1 MPLWIAFT
9 LLAVTMQPL
18 RTAGQRQLA
27 GVVSAPAA
35 TLVRYL
41 FGLPFA
47 ASYFALQYFVLPS
60 LDPQWQDSSGLTFTS
75 ISQFFLLSS
84 LAGLSQILATFLLIK
99 TLMLR
104 NFAVGTA
111 LAKTQALLA
120 ALLGVLFFD
129 EPLSLLAWLS
139 VLLGVAGVL
148 IASNWRF
155 ELSTKGEL
163 SALLLGLGAGL
174 FFALTSWFVRE
185 ASLTLAGSRQLSAA
199 AVLLCCVALQTLV
212 CLAWVMVYHRA
223 SLAML
228 ATNSRAC
235 WFIGFTSLA
244 GSIGWFTANSLQNPA
259 LVNTLG
265 QLEFLVTLLITFL
278 YFKERIS
285 LREALGMFL
294 LMTSLVLLAWL
305 S

>member
-9 LLAVTMQPL
+9 LLAVIMQPL
-18 RTAGQRQLA
+18 RTAGQRQLT
-27 GVVSAPAA
+27 GVISAPAA

-47 ASYFALQYFVLPS
+47 ALYFLL
-60 LDPQWQDSSGLTFTS
+60 QWQGSDGVIFTS
-75 ISQFFLLSS
+75 SSKFFLLSS
-84 LAGLSQILATFLLIK
+84 LAGLSQILATFLLLK

-120 ALLGVLFFD
+120 AILGVLFFD
-129 EPLSLLAWLS
+129 EPLGLLASLS

-155 ELSTKGEL
+155 TLSAEGEL
-163 SALLLGLGAGL
+163 RALVLGLGAGL
-174 FFALTSWFVRE
+174 FFALTSWFARE
-185 ASLTLAGSRQLSAA
+185 ASLTLAGPRLLSAA
-199 AVLLCCVALQTLV
+199 TVLLYCVALQTAV
-212 CLAWVMVYHRA
+212 CLVWVVRYHRA
-223 SLAML
+223 SWVML
-228 ATNSRAC
+228 ASNQRAC

-265 QLEFLVTLLITFL
+265 QLEFFVTLLITLL

-285 LREALGMFL
+285 LREAVGLML
-294 LMTSLVLLAWL
+294 LLASLLLLAWV

>member
-9 LLAVTMQPL
+9 LLAVIMQPL
-18 RTAGQRQLA
+18 RTAGQRQLT
-27 GVVSAPAA
+27 GVISAPAA

-47 ASYFALQYFVLPS
+47 VLYFLL
-60 LDPQWQDSSGLTFTS
+60 QWQGSGGVIFTS
-75 ISQFFLLSS
+75 SSQFFLLSS
-84 LAGLSQILATFLLIK
+84 LAGLSQILATFLLLK
-99 TLMLR
+99 TLMLQ

-120 ALLGVLFFD
+120 AILGVLFFD
-129 EPLSLLAWLS
+129 EPLGLLASLS

-155 ELSTKGEL
+155 TLSAEGEL
-163 SALLLGLGAGL
+163 RALVLGLGAGL
-174 FFALTSWFVRE
+174 FFALTSWFARE
-185 ASLTLAGSRQLSAA
+185 ASLTLAGPRLLSAA
-199 AVLLCCVALQTLV
+199 AVLLYCVALQTAV
-212 CLAWVMVYHRA
+212 CLVWVVRYHRA
-223 SLAML
+223 SWVML
-228 ATNSRAC
+228 ASNQRAC

-265 QLEFLVTLLITFL
+265 QLEFFVTLLITLL

-285 LREALGMFL
+285 LREAVGLSL
-294 LMTSLVLLAWL
+294 LLASLLLLAWV

>member
-9 LLAVTMQPL
+9 LLAVIMQPL
-18 RTAGQRQLA
+18 RTAGQRQLT
-27 GVVSAPAA
+27 GVISAPAA

-41 FGLPFA
+41 FGLPLA
-47 ASYFALQYFVLPS
+47 ALYFLL
-60 LDPQWQDSSGLTFTS
+60 QWQGSDGVIFTS
-75 ISQFFLLSS
+75 SSQFFLLSS
-84 LAGLSQILATFLLIK
+84 LAGLSQILATFLLLK

-120 ALLGVLFFD
+120 AILGVLFFD
-129 EPLSLLAWLS
+129 EPLGLLASLS

-155 ELSTKGEL
+155 TLSAEGEL
-163 SALLLGLGAGL
+163 RALVLGLGAGL
-174 FFALTSWFVRE
+174 FFALTSWFARE
-185 ASLTLAGSRQLSAA
+185 ASLTLAGPRLLSAA
-199 AVLLCCVALQTLV
+199 AVLLYCVALQTAV
-212 CLAWVMVYHRA
+212 CLVWVVRYHRA
-223 SLAML
+223 SWVML
-228 ATNSRAC
+228 ASNQRAC

-265 QLEFLVTLLITFL
+265 QLEFFVTLLITLL

-285 LREALGMFL
+285 LREAVGLML
-294 LMTSLVLLAWL
+294 LLASLLLLAWV

>member
-9 LLAVTMQPL
+9 LLAVIMQPL
-18 RTAGQRQLA
+18 RTAGQRQLT
-27 GVVSAPAA
+27 GVISAPAA

-47 ASYFALQYFVLPS
+47 ALYFLL
-60 LDPQWQDSSGLTFTS
+60 QWQSSGGVIFTS
-75 ISQFFLLSS
+75 SSQFFLLSS
-84 LAGLSQILATFLLIK
+84 LAGLSQILATFLLLK

-120 ALLGVLFFD
+120 AILGVLFFD
-129 EPLSLLAWLS
+129 EPLGLLASLS

-155 ELSTKGEL
+155 TLSAEGEL
-163 SALLLGLGAGL
+163 RALVLGLGAGL
-174 FFALTSWFVRE
+174 FFALTSWFARE
-185 ASLTLAGSRQLSAA
+185 ASLTLAGPRLLSAA
-199 AVLLCCVALQTLV
+199 AVLLYCVALQTAV
-212 CLAWVMVYHRA
+212 CLVWVVRYHRA
-223 SLAML
+223 SWVML
-228 ATNSRAC
+228 ASNQRVC

-265 QLEFLVTLLITFL
+265 QLEFFVTLLITLL

-285 LREALGMFL
+285 LREAVGLML
-294 LMTSLVLLAWL
+294 LLASLLLLAWV

>member
-9 LLAVTMQPL
+9 LLAVIMQPL
-18 RTAGQRQLA
+18 RTAGQRQLT
-27 GVVSAPAA
+27 GVISAPAA

-47 ASYFALQYFVLPS
+47 ALYFLL
-60 LDPQWQDSSGLTFTS
+60 QWQGSGGVDFTS
-75 ISQFFLLSS
+75 SSQFFLLSS
-84 LAGLSQILATFLLIK
+84 LAGLSQILATFLLLK

-120 ALLGVLFFD
+120 AILGVLFFD
-129 EPLSLLAWLS
+129 EPLGLLASLS

-155 ELSTKGEL
+155 TLSAEGEL
-163 SALLLGLGAGL
+163 RALVLGLGAGL
-174 FFALTSWFVRE
+174 FFALTSWFARE
-185 ASLTLAGSRQLSAA
+185 ASLTLAGPRLLSAA
-199 AVLLCCVALQTLV
+199 AVLLYCVALQTAV
-212 CLAWVMVYHRA
+212 CLVWVVRYHRA
-223 SLAML
+223 SWVML
-228 ATNSRAC
+228 ASNQRAC

-265 QLEFLVTLLITFL
+265 QLEFFVTLLITLL

-285 LREALGMFL
+285 LREAVGLML
-294 LMTSLVLLAWL
+294 LLASLLLLAWV

>member
-9 LLAVTMQPL
+9 LLAVIMQPL
-18 RTAGQRQLA
+18 RTAGQRQLT
-27 GVVSAPAA
+27 GVISAPAA

-47 ASYFALQYFVLPS
+47 ALYFLL
-60 LDPQWQDSSGLTFTS
+60 QWQGSDGVIFTS
-75 ISQFFLLSS
+75 SSKFFLLSS
-84 LAGLSQILATFLLIK
+84 LAGLSQILATFLLLK

-120 ALLGVLFFD
+120 AILGVLFFD
-129 EPLSLLAWLS
+129 EPLGLLASLS

-148 IASNWRF
+148 IASNWSF
-155 ELSTKGEL
+155 TLSAEGEL
-163 SALLLGLGAGL
+163 RALVLGLGAGL
-174 FFALTSWFVRE
+174 FFALTSWFARE
-185 ASLTLAGSRQLSAA
+185 ASLTLAGPRLLSAA
-199 AVLLCCVALQTLV
+199 AVLLYCVALQTAV
-212 CLAWVMVYHRA
+212 CLVWVVRYHRA
-223 SLAML
+223 SWVML
-228 ATNSRAC
+228 ASNQRAC

-265 QLEFLVTLLITFL
+265 QLEFFVTLLITLL

-285 LREALGMFL
+285 LREAVGLML
-294 LMTSLVLLAWL
+294 LLASLLLLAWV

>member
-9 LLAVTMQPL
+9 LLAVIMQPL
-18 RTAGQRQLA
+18 RTARQRQLT
-27 GVVSAPAA
+27 GVISAHAA

-47 ASYFALQYFVLPS
+47 ALYFLL
-60 LDPQWQDSSGLTFTS
+60 QWQGSGEVIFTS
-75 ISQFFLLSS
+75 SPQFFLLSS
-84 LAGLSQILATFLLIK
+84 LAGLSQILATFLLLK

-120 ALLGVLFFD
+120 AILGVLFFD
-129 EPLSLLAWLS
+129 EPLGLLASLS

-148 IASNWRF
+148 IASNWSF
-155 ELSTKGEL
+155 TLSAEGEL
-163 SALLLGLGAGL
+163 RALVLGLGAGL
-174 FFALTSWFVRE
+174 FFALTSWFARE
-185 ASLTLAGSRQLSAA
+185 ASLTLAGPRLLSAA
-199 AVLLCCVALQTLV
+199 AVLLYCVALQTAV
-212 CLAWVMVYHRA
+212 CLVWVVRYHRA
-223 SLAML
+223 SWVML
-228 ATNSRAC
+228 ASNQRAC

-265 QLEFLVTLLITFL
+265 QLEFFVTLLITLL

-285 LREALGMFL
+285 LREAVGLML
-294 LMTSLVLLAWL
+294 LLASLLLLAWV

>member
-9 LLAVTMQPL
+9 LLAVIMQPL
-18 RTAGQRQLA
+18 RTAGQRQLT
-27 GVVSAPAA
+27 GVISAPAA

-47 ASYFALQYFVLPS
+47 ALYFLL
-60 LDPQWQDSSGLTFTS
+60 QWQGSVGVIFTS
-75 ISQFFLLSS
+75 SSQFFLLSS
-84 LAGLSQILATFLLIK
+84 LAGLSQILATFLLLK

-120 ALLGVLFFD
+120 AILGVLFFD
-129 EPLSLLAWLS
+129 EPLGLLASLS

-155 ELSTKGEL
+155 TLSAEGEL
-163 SALLLGLGAGL
+163 RALVLGLGAGL
-174 FFALTSWFVRE
+174 FFALTSWFARE
-185 ASLTLAGSRQLSAA
+185 ASLTLAGPRLLSAA
-199 AVLLCCVALQTLV
+199 AVLLYCVALQTAV
-212 CLAWVMVYHRA
+212 CLVLVGRYHRA
-223 SLAML
+223 SWVML
-228 ATNSRAC
+228 ASNQRAC

-265 QLEFLVTLLITFL
+265 ELEFFVTLLITLL

-285 LREALGMFL
+285 LREAVGLML
-294 LMTSLVLLAWL
+294 LLASLLLLAWV

>member
-9 LLAVTMQPL
+9 LLAVIMQPL
-18 RTAGQRQLA
+18 RTAGQRQLT
-27 GVVSAPAA
+27 GVISAPAA

-47 ASYFALQYFVLPS
+47 VLYFLL
-60 LDPQWQDSSGLTFTS
+60 QWQGSGGVIFTS
-75 ISQFFLLSS
+75 SSQFFLLSS
-84 LAGLSQILATFLLIK
+84 LAGLSQILATFLLLK
-99 TLMLR
+99 TLMLQ

-120 ALLGVLFFD
+120 AILGVLFFD
-129 EPLSLLAWLS
+129 EPLGLLASLS

-155 ELSTKGEL
+155 TLSAEGEL
-163 SALLLGLGAGL
+163 RALVLGLGAGL
-174 FFALTSWFVRE
+174 FFALTSWFARE
-185 ASLTLAGSRQLSAA
+185 ASLTLAGPRLLSAA
-199 AVLLCCVALQTLV
+199 AVLLYCVALQTAV
-212 CLAWVMVYHRA
+212 CLVWVVRYHRA
-223 SLAML
+223 SWVML
-228 ATNSRAC
+228 ASNQRAC

-265 QLEFLVTLLITFL
+265 QLEFFVTLLITLL

-285 LREALGMFL
+285 LREAVGLML
-294 LMTSLVLLAWL
+294 LLASLLLLAWV

>member
-9 LLAVTMQPL
+9 LLAVIMQPL
-18 RTAGQRQLA
+18 RTAGQRQLT
-27 GVVSAPAA
+27 GVISAPAA

-47 ASYFALQYFVLPS
+47 ALYFLL
-60 LDPQWQDSSGLTFTS
+60 QWQGSGEVIFTS
-75 ISQFFLLSS
+75 SSQFFLLSS
-84 LAGLSQILATFLLIK
+84 LAGLSQILATFLLLK

-120 ALLGVLFFD
+120 AILGVLFFD
-129 EPLSLLAWLS
+129 EPLGLLASLS

-155 ELSTKGEL
+155 TLSAEGEL
-163 SALLLGLGAGL
+163 RALVLGLGAGL
-174 FFALTSWFVRE
+174 FFALTSWFARE
-185 ASLTLAGSRQLSAA
+185 ASLTLAGPRLLSAA
-199 AVLLCCVALQTLV
+199 AVLLYCVALQTAV
-212 CLAWVMVYHRA
+212 CLVWVVRYHRA
-223 SLAML
+223 SWVML
-228 ATNSRAC
+228 ASNQRAC

-265 QLEFLVTLLITFL
+265 QLEFFVTLLITLL

-285 LREALGMFL
+285 LREAVGLML
-294 LMTSLVLLAWL
+294 LLASLLLLAWV

>member
-1 MPLWIAFT
+1 VI
-9 LLAVTMQPL
+9 
-18 RTAGQRQLA
+18 
-27 GVVSAPAA
+27 
-35 TLVRYL
+35 
-41 FGLPFA
+41 
-47 ASYFALQYFVLPS
+47 
-60 LDPQWQDSSGLTFTS
+60 FTS
-75 ISQFFLLSS
+75 SSQFFLLSS
-84 LAGLSQILATFLLIK
+84 LAGLSQILATFLLLK

-120 ALLGVLFFD
+120 AILGVLFFD
-129 EPLSLLAWLS
+129 EPLGLLASLS

-155 ELSTKGEL
+155 TLSAEGEL
-163 SALLLGLGAGL
+163 RALVLGLGAGL
-174 FFALTSWFVRE
+174 FFALTSWFARE
-185 ASLTLAGSRQLSAA
+185 ASLTLAGPRLLSAA
-199 AVLLCCVALQTLV
+199 AVLLYCVALQTAV
-212 CLAWVMVYHRA
+212 CLVWVVRYHRA
-223 SLAML
+223 SWVML
-228 ATNSRAC
+228 ASNQRAC

-265 QLEFLVTLLITFL
+265 QLEFFVTLLITLL

-285 LREALGMFL
+285 LREAVGLML
-294 LMTSLVLLAWL
+294 LLASLLLLAWV

>member
-9 LLAVTMQPL
+9 LLAVIMQPL
-18 RTAGQRQLA
+18 RTAGQRQLT
-27 GVVSAPAA
+27 GVISAPAA

-47 ASYFALQYFVLPS
+47 ALYFLL
-60 LDPQWQDSSGLTFTS
+60 QWQGSCGVIFTS
-75 ISQFFLLSS
+75 SSQFFLLSS
-84 LAGLSQILATFLLIK
+84 LAGLSQILATFLLLK

-120 ALLGVLFFD
+120 AILGVLFFD
-129 EPLSLLAWLS
+129 EPLGLLASLS

-148 IASNWRF
+148 IASNWSF
-155 ELSTKGEL
+155 TLSAEGEL
-163 SALLLGLGAGL
+163 RALVLGLGAGL
-174 FFALTSWFVRE
+174 FFALTSWFARE
-185 ASLTLAGSRQLSAA
+185 ASLTLAGPRLLSAA
-199 AVLLCCVALQTLV
+199 AVLLYCVALQTAV
-212 CLAWVMVYHRA
+212 CLVWVVRYHRA
-223 SLAML
+223 SWVML
-228 ATNSRAC
+228 ASNQRAC

-265 QLEFLVTLLITFL
+265 QLEFFVTLLITLL

-285 LREALGMFL
+285 LREAVGLML
-294 LMTSLVLLAWL
+294 LLASLLLLAWV

>member
-9 LLAVTMQPL
+9 LLAVIMQPL
-18 RTAGQRQLA
+18 RTAGQRQLT
-27 GVVSAPAA
+27 GVISAPAA

-47 ASYFALQYFVLPS
+47 VLYFLL
-60 LDPQWQDSSGLTFTS
+60 QWQGSGGVIFTS
-75 ISQFFLLSS
+75 SSQFFLLSS
-84 LAGLSQILATFLLIK
+84 LAWLSQILATFLLLK

-104 NFAVGTA
+104 NFAGGTA

-120 ALLGVLFFD
+120 AILGVLFFD
-129 EPLSLLAWLS
+129 EPLGLLASLS

-155 ELSTKGEL
+155 TLSAEGEL
-163 SALLLGLGAGL
+163 RALVLGLGAGL
-174 FFALTSWFVRE
+174 FFALTSWFARE
-185 ASLTLAGSRQLSAA
+185 ASLTLAGPRLLSAA
-199 AVLLCCVALQTLV
+199 AVLLYCVALQTAV
-212 CLAWVMVYHRA
+212 CLVWVVRYHRA
-223 SLAML
+223 SWVML
-228 ATNSRAC
+228 ASNQRAC

-265 QLEFLVTLLITFL
+265 QLEFFVTLLITLL

-285 LREALGMFL
+285 LREAVGLML
-294 LMTSLVLLAWL
+294 LLASLLLLAWV

>member
-9 LLAVTMQPL
+9 LLAVIMQPL
-18 RTAGQRQLA
+18 RTAGQRQLT
-27 GVVSAPAA
+27 GLISAPAA

-47 ASYFALQYFVLPS
+47 ALYFLL
-60 LDPQWQDSSGLTFTS
+60 QWQGSGGVIFTS
-75 ISQFFLLSS
+75 SSQFFLLSS
-84 LAGLSQILATFLLIK
+84 LAGLSQILATFLLLK

-120 ALLGVLFFD
+120 AILGVLFFD
-129 EPLSLLAWLS
+129 EPLGLLASLS

-148 IASNWRF
+148 IASNWSF
-155 ELSTKGEL
+155 TLSAEGEL
-163 SALLLGLGAGL
+163 RALVLGLGAGL
-174 FFALTSWFVRE
+174 FFALTSWFARE
-185 ASLTLAGSRQLSAA
+185 ASLTLAGPRLLSAA
-199 AVLLCCVALQTLV
+199 AVLLYCVALQTAV
-212 CLAWVMVYHRA
+212 CLVWVVRYHRA
-223 SLAML
+223 SWVML
-228 ATNSRAC
+228 ASNQRAC

-265 QLEFLVTLLITFL
+265 QLEFFVTLLITLL

-285 LREALGMFL
+285 LREAVGLML
-294 LMTSLVLLAWL
+294 LLASLLLLAWV